1 MTQEQKRARK
11 PGSRTVRN
19 SKRFRPPRDKMIRG
33 DERDSFNKG
42 KP

>member
-1 MTQEQKRARK
+1 MTQKKERGRK
-11 PGSRTVRN
+11 PDSRIVRN

-33 DERDSFNKG
+33 EERDSFNKG